1 MKIIITEQQLNKLIE
16 NKDYVYGTYNG
27 QTIETSNDEWDAIP
41 FIYYNNRVYVGY
53 NPELGEE
60 YKENGYFDENGE
72 NNWPNFHSD
81 ISDFYKFIY
90 STNNNIPTRRDMY
103 EYLGRIWYDREVI
116 SFWKYPNDINMLKK
130 ILSLLNVELKKIYNV
145 TFNFENFL
153 VDLNY
158 NNDNEL
164 ISVKDYIKGND
175 ATEKEMQQQHTRTP
189 MNKTITPQVK
199 NAIQQSIDL
208 KAKKFEKTPEYEWN
222 FWKTKNLDEQ
232 KLIKNNL
239 DNFYL
244 ENNINPD
251 ELSYLGKGDF
261 GTAYTTGDG
270 RVVKITTS
278 KSEFDIAKQ
287 LENNYNKVL
296 NAFAKIYKTDIID
309 GKMIIVVEELNTD
322 DDIDDLYYELQNYLD
337 EQGLP
342 IQYVHM
348 LDTDELNLSDEMI
361 KFINEIDDINRAYRY
376 LGIEASDLR
385 PENLGYNTNGKLKA
399 FDIEDKNKKR

>member
-1 MKIIITEQQLNKLIE
+1 MKIIITEQQLKTIIE
-16 NKDYVYGTYNG
+16 GKDYVYGTYNG

-72 NNWPNFHSD
+72 NKWPNFHSD

-189 MNKTITPQVK
+189 MKKTITPQVK

-222 FWKTKNLDEQ
+222 FYKTKNLA
-232 KLIKNNL
+232 
-239 DNFYL
+239 
-244 ENNINPD
+244 EN
-251 ELSYLGKGDF
+251 K
-261 GTAYTTGDG
+261 
-270 RVVKITTS
+270 
-278 KSEFDIAKQ
+278 
-287 LENNYNKVL
+287 
-296 NAFAKIYKTDIID
+296 
-309 GKMIIVVEELNTD
+309 
-322 DDIDDLYYELQNYLD
+322 
-337 EQGLP
+337 
-342 IQYVHM
+342 
-348 LDTDELNLSDEMI
+348 
-361 KFINEIDDINRAYRY
+361 
-376 LGIEASDLR
+376 
-385 PENLGYNTNGKLKA
+385 
-399 FDIEDKNKKR
+399 